1 MTKIT
6 NTYVLDKAKMSVLL
20 LIMLFT
26 CPLAFAQSEPETA
39 KPLTDM
45 EVVRKVAFLDIEGKY
60 YEDVTMSFKSI
71 TPDYFISD
79 KYKVKVNVVDKNVF
93 LYVFSNGQIQVGKKN
108 FDQIVVSKSKSTD
121 ENIGIIREKEGVY

>member
-6 NTYVLDKAKMSVLL
+6 NTYVSEKAKMFVLL
-20 LIMLFT
+20 LIMLFMSS
-26 CPLAFAQSEPETA
+26 LAFAQSEPETA

-71 TPDYFISD
+71 TTSY
-79 KYKVKVNVVDKNVF
+79 
-93 LYVFSNGQIQVGKKN
+93 QI
-108 FDQIVVSKSKSTD
+108 
-121 ENIGIIREKEGVY
+121 NIKLK

>member
-6 NTYVLDKAKMSVLL
+6 NTHVLDKVKLSVLL
-20 LIMLFT
+20 LIIMFT
-26 CPLAFAQSEPETA
+26 NSLAFAQSELKTA

-79 KYKVKVNVVDKNVF
+79 KYKVKVKVVDKNGN
-93 LYVFSNGQIQVGKKN
+93 LYIK
-108 FDQIVVSKSKSTD
+108 
-121 ENIGIIREKEGVY
+121 RL